1 VKSFALTVRSAWGRA
16 KAVEDE
22 QLEDAFGDWAPV
34 SVGALGSVMC
44 PPGWE
49 LEGAAQDDAGVA
61 LKAPDSSARL
71 VVHAVIH
78 NALEADTDF
87 AGRMQAAAE
96 RVMAHMIVKAGASE
110 PEVNTIE
117 GAAQPILEIASEF
130 FEDPEKPTVKVRQ
143 AHALAPLDAGAA
155 RIGVI
160 AFSLM
165 TPALL
170 PEAASAE
177 IAAGFRQSLRAAAA
191 ALAAH
196 SG

>member
-1 VKSFALTVRSAWGRA
+1 MDDHSP
-16 KAVEDE
+16 
-22 QLEDAFGDWAPV
+22 EDAFSDWAPV

-44 PPGWE
+44 PPGWA

-61 LKAPDSSARL
+61 LKAPDGAARL
-71 VVHAVIH
+71 VVHAVVH
-78 NALEADTDF
+78 SALKEDTDF

-130 FEDPEKPTVKVRQ
+130 YEDPKTPTVKVRQ
-143 AHALAPLDAGAA
+143 AHALAPLDSGAA

-165 TPALL
+165 TPALY

-191 ALAAH
+191 ALTQHAA
-196 SG
+196 

>member
-1 VKSFALTVRSAWGRA
+1 VN
-16 KAVEDE
+16 E
-22 QLEDAFGDWAPV
+22 QTPEDAFGDWAPV

-44 PPGWE
+44 PPAWE
-49 LEGAAQDDAGVA
+49 LEGAAQDNAGVA
-61 LKAPDSSARL
+61 LKAPDGSARL

-78 NALEADTDF
+78 NALEADKDF

-130 FEDPEKPTVKVRQ
+130 YEDPENPTVMVRQ

-170 PEAASAE
+170 PEGASTETAS
-177 IAAGFRQSLRAAAA
+177 GFRQSLRAAAA

-196 SG
+196 SA

>member
-1 VKSFALTVRSAWGRA
+1 VN
-16 KAVEDE
+16 E
-22 QLEDAFGDWAPV
+22 QTPEDAFGDWVPV

-44 PPGWE
+44 PPGWA

-61 LKAPDSSARL
+61 FKAPDGSARL

-96 RVMAHMIVKAGASE
+96 RVMAHMIVQAGASE

-130 FEDPEKPTVKVRQ
+130 YEDPEKPTVKVRQ

-170 PEAASAE
+170 PEAASVE
-177 IAAGFRQSLRAAAA
+177 TAAGFRQSLRAAAA
-191 ALAAH
+191 ALTAQSAQP

>member
-1 VKSFALTVRSAWGRA
+1 MKSFALTVRSAWGRA

-117 GAAQPILEIASEF
+117 GACLLYTS
-130 FEDPEKPTVKVRQ
+130 
-143 AHALAPLDAGAA
+143 DAAD
-155 RIGVI
+155 
-160 AFSLM
+160 
-165 TPALL
+165 
-170 PEAASAE
+170 E
-177 IAAGFRQSLRAAAA
+177 
-191 ALAAH
+191 
-196 SG
+196 